1 VRVAAA
7 LLDCTMDDSSDNAFS
22 FAGHA
27 AAAAGGE
34 QSNSSQ
40 SVDTGGSDNSELRTN
55 LPGRALV
62 QPRGR
67 PPMMSAI
74 ADADP
79 ASSSR
84 RTSTR
89 DLSTPK
95 TPRKR
100 AKPISPT
107 PPSPIHEVTP
117 SAIGSYQRVSI
128 PSSGSD
134 LFTI

>member
-1 VRVAAA
+1 
-7 LLDCTMDDSSDNAFS
+7 MDDSSDNAFS

-40 SVDTGGSDNSELRTN
+40 SVD
-55 LPGRALV
+55 
-62 QPRGR
+62 RGR

>member
-1 VRVAAA
+1 
-7 LLDCTMDDSSDNAFS
+7 MDDSSDNAFS

-34 QSNSSQ
+34 QSNYSQ
-40 SVDTGGSDNSELRTN
+40 SVDTGGSDNSELRPN

-79 ASSSR
+79 APSSR

-89 DLSTPK
+89 DLS

-107 PPSPIHEVTP
+107 PPSPIHEVIP